1 MIPSTFKNQLEH
13 AIEKPEAQNL
23 ARVLVGADDDR
34 ADELAFMHAQES
46 AMRQFWKET
55 ENDDL

>member
-1 MIPSTFKNQLEH
+1 MH
-13 AIEKPEAQNL
+13 AMDKLPAQSM
-23 ARVLVGADDDR
+23 AQVLVGADGDR

-46 AMRQFWKET
+46 AMRQFCKET